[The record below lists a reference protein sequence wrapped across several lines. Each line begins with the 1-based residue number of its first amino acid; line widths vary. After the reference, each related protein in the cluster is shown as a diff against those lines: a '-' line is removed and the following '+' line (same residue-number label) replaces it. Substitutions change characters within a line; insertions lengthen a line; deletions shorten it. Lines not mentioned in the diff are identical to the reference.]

1 MGDHWPPV
9 NCWLQK
15 KTYVLPAHWLGL
27 LQVVFFGLVH
37 RDHLNIY
44 GNHDHHVTHGTKI
57 HKRLWKLFILVW
69 LQWSVPISCYCR
81 PSIFGAFCFPRV
93 DWSTRG
99 SPHFP
104 HFSQARGRWINY
116 DLVFCSTGP
125 FFVCSILGAIV
136 DLIENTPH
144 LGVFEAIP
152 AVSALE
158 ELPTV
163 ATVSYQGASP
173 LSQLMAGNS
182 KNRTIWL
189 VVTGTWTDYDFPFH
203 IWECHHPN
211 WRIHIFLRGWYTTNQ
226 LIVVYE
232 NCFRDVPGMALFYW
246 WNTFLI
252 PSKE

>member
-1 MGDHWPPV
+1 MLRMEQKSTKGCGNCSYWSGYNDQFLLVVTVDHPFPTG
-9 NCWLQK
+9 WLINK
-15 KTYVLPAHWLGL
+15 GVTPLSS
-27 LQVVFFGLVH
+27 FFTG
-37 RDHLNIY
+37 
-44 GNHDHHVTHGTKI
+44 
-57 HKRLWKLFILVW
+57 
-69 LQWSVPISCYCR
+69 
-81 PSIFGAFCFPRV
+81 
-93 DWSTRG
+93 
-99 SPHFP
+99 
-104 HFSQARGRWINY
+104 INY